1 MRTYKMNKSA
11 LNFIRAVML
20 VVVLA
25 VTYLSFL
32 YLAAYPII
40 MWLVIGLFWAVAIMY
55 GCVFLPIYFK
65 SSKYM
70 IGSRQ
75 IKKQAGMLF
84 FTKQYLKLESI
95 QYVSSVIFPLSQ
107 FTGLNFVTINAFGG
121 RVIFMFLSRNDAL
134 EIIDCLETYIRER
147 DGLSKQ

>member
-11 LNFIRAVML
+11 KNFLRIVMF
-20 VVVLA
+20 VIALA
-25 VTYLSFL
+25 VTYLCFV
-32 YLAAYPII
+32 YLSGYPII
-40 MWLVIGLFWAVAIMY
+40 MWLVIGLFWGAVIVY
-55 GCVFLPIYFK
+55 GFIFLPIYFK
-65 SSKYM
+65 SSRYM
-70 IGSRQ
+70 IGERE

-84 FTKQYLKLESI
+84 FTKQYIKLESI

-134 EIIDCLETYIRER
+134 EIIDYLEESIKRREQ
-147 DGLSKQ
+147 GE